1 VSISPEEARV
11 VLREADCLYS
21 RDEVESAIDQTARLA
36 ATELEHRNPL
46 VLGVMTGGVVLLG
59 GLLTRWSFPLEVD
72 YLHAT
77 RYRGATTGSDRIHW
91 LVRPQNSLRGRTVVI
106 VDDILDGGITLA
118 AIQDYCREEG
128 ADAVVSIVLVDKAN
142 PERDPAI
149 TADFAALKAPNR
161 YLFGYGMDYHEYL
174 RNAPGVFAVRG
185 K

>member
-1 VSISPEEARV
+1 MSPDEARI
-11 VLREADCLYS
+11 VLQEADCLYS
-21 RDEVESAIDQTARLA
+21 RDEVELAIDRLA
-36 ATELEHRNPL
+36 GLTAVELDHRNPL
-46 VLGVMTGGVVLLG
+46 VLGVMNGGVVLLG

-77 RYRGATTGSDRIHW
+77 RYRGATTGGDSIHW
-91 LVRPQNSLRGRTVVI
+91 RVRPETSLRGRTVVI
-106 VDDILDGGITLA
+106 VDDILDGGLTLA
-118 AIQDYCREEG
+118 AIQEYCRGERAE
-128 ADAVVSIVLVDKAN
+128 AVFSIVLVDKTN

-149 TADFAALKAPNR
+149 TTDFAALKAPNR